1 MAFTPLGYSDYVVV
15 SVSIDFPSYSPF
27 HCIAYDYNRVEWDG
41 LRDHLRDAPWEDIF
55 QLSASVAAREFC
67 EQVQVG
73 IDVYIPHQRYQVK
86 PHSAPWFP
94 AACPAA
100 TVHRNHF
107 FHLYQIDKSSESKLK
122 LRQASNCCKTDLEA
136 AKLAYA
142 NETKE
147 CIFSQKLGSQD
158 FWRIALST
166 KVIFTQQP
174 GSVTFCI

>member
-1 MAFTPLGYSDYVVV
+1 M
-15 SVSIDFPSYSPF
+15 
-27 HCIAYDYNRVEWDG
+27 
-41 LRDHLRDAPWEDIF
+41 
-55 QLSASVAAREFC
+55 
-67 EQVQVG
+67 
-73 IDVYIPHQRYQVK
+73 YIPHQKYQVK

-107 FHLYQIDKSSESKLK
+107 FRLYQIDKSSESKLK

-158 FWRIALST
+158 FWRIVNST
-166 KVIFTQQP
+166 LNKGNVYSTAWKCYILHLIKQNCFLKL
-174 GSVTFCI
+174 F